1 MLKEIMMGFFSKL
14 DLQIVDLLSEGF
26 SAEDII
32 TTLHV
37 EYNGIVSKSTISETI
52 EAYSGSGIYLQE

>member
-1 MLKEIMMGFFSKL
+1 MGVFSKL
-14 DLQIVDLLSEGF
+14 DLQIVDLLSEGY
-26 SAEDII
+26 SAEDIM

-52 EAYSGSGIYLQE
+52 EEYSCGGIYLQDTDC

>member
-1 MLKEIMMGFFSKL
+1 MGFFSKL

-52 EAYSGSGIYLQE
+52 EEYSGSGIYLQE